1 MSAAAAASQSA
12 GTAGRPARR
21 FLYIADPMCSWCWG
35 FAPVIGRIAA
45 DYGAQ
50 APVRLIAGGLRIG
63 TTEPMDQ
70 RAKDYVRH
78 HWGQVQAMTGQPFD
92 FAFFERRHFLYD
104 TLPACRAAVAM
115 RNLIPDHA
123 LEGFAA
129 IQRAFYAENRDVTQ
143 IDVLADIAAAAGIDR
158 ETFLAVY
165 GSDEVGES
173 LAADLA
179 AVKALDVSG
188 FPALLIA
195 DEGGAA
201 LLTVGYRSFAALQPL
216 IDRWLQGPQSA

>member
-1 MSAAAAASQSA
+1 MSTAAESESA
-12 GTAGRPARR
+12 GIAGRPLRR

-35 FAPVIGRIAA
+35 FAPVIARIAA
-45 DYGAQ
+45 EYGDK

-63 TTEPMDQ
+63 TTEPMDA
-70 RAKDYVRH
+70 RARDYVRH

-92 FAFFERRHFLYD
+92 FAFFDRRNFIYD
-104 TLPACRAAVAM
+104 TLPACRAVVAL
-115 RNLIPDHA
+115 RNLAPERV
-123 LEGFAA
+123 LPSFAA
-129 IQRAFYAENRDVTQ
+129 IQRAFYAENRDVTR

-165 GSDEVGES
+165 ASDEIGES

-188 FPALLIA
+188 FPALLAA

-201 LLTVGYRSFAALQPL
+201 FLTVGYRSFAALQPL
-216 IDRWLQGPQSA
+216 IDRWHHPSAGA